1 MRRTRGTVSLG
12 GSVAYAAQV
21 PWIQNATLVRLFSA
35 FETNKEMLMVV
46 AQRANVIFGRPFDE
60 GKYWDVISNAAL
72 LPDLMILPDGDLT
85 EVSSVGS

>member
-1 MRRTRGTVSLG
+1 M
-12 GSVAYAAQV
+12 
-21 PWIQNATLVRLFSA
+21 RLFSA

-85 EVSSVGS
+85 EVSPLGHECLDQCPNSLDSDRRERRQ